1 MEFDRGMTQQMREVH
16 ESFGVLQTIEFATV
30 ANGPKLAL
38 FVENRLLGQGRTLK
52 HGRRG
57 GFHAVTILCL
67 RFHLIAPSPC
77 KASCVAGTT
86 VREFLGLLTHRCRES
101 LCSLCAKRRIQSV
114 DQSLFAKRLVQ
125 EADRSRLK
133 RLLSCLCVP
142 EVRDEDDWN
151 GMRRNQMPLQ

>member
-30 ANGPKLAL
+30 TNGPKLAL

-57 GFHAVTILCL
+57 GFHSVTILCL

-77 KASCVAGTT
+77 KASCLAGST
-86 VREFLGLLTHRCRES
+86 VREFSGLFNPSMPRVS
-101 LCSLCAKRRIQSV
+101 LLLCAKRRIQSV
-114 DQSLFAKRLVQ
+114 DQSLFANGLVQ
-125 EADRSRLK
+125 EAHRSRLN

-142 EVRDEDDWN
+142 EVR
-151 GMRRNQMPLQ
+151 